1 MGVYTRSLKNLER
14 LPLQLRLLLF
24 VAGPLVATLVF
35 AVLLISTSTSQTAEL
50 QDNVKVL
57 RLFIAL
63 DAAIQEFQKER
74 SYTLTLYLDPINGRS
89 PLLGRRT
96 LLDQAILALR
106 NNVSGFDPFSYESV
120 DLPATY
126 ARFIANLAGLSLHRT
141 QIDSQSVS
149 SSIAVEY
156 YSSLIRDGI
165 YIAECLDS
173 SFSASSKLQSDVL
186 GYLSLIQLKEI
197 FSEQRLALIPVFA
210 SQVVATSDRQY
221 MATLIA
227 KEAIFHEQFFAHAPS
242 DLRLVYIYEISDST
256 TFALFATARDALVD
270 TGSLS
275 NLTVTDWQA
284 LSTGFIDA
292 MLVITQTE
300 AARLSALVNTLMGV
314 SQSSTTT
321 LATILACVIFA
332 AIVIGVLVSF
342 SISEPFKRSEVAMAA
357 ISVEV
362 TEARKTAERATHS
375 AEGIRDQVRKLEAE
389 MEQRELNAQE
399 HQDELPQMS
408 FVVNEHA
415 QDAQLALSGVIDILS
430 GAPQQQQQEV
440 QELLRYTAML
450 LKDVQSLVNNKIE
463 TLTIQL
469 TSCSL
474 EQIVTLVQKILQ
486 PELKR
491 NSVQL
496 DVALQRDHFIVTDKS
511 HFYFLLQRLLINLIQ
526 SRGTKAIQVSAKQHG
541 QEQVELNI
549 TCQTTT
555 PEEMVELF
563 DSSGTSRLL
572 TLMEGEFA
580 MRALKDKVIFT
591 LTCAKQA
598 SQE

>member
-1 MGVYTRSLKNLER
+1 MS
-14 LPLQLRLLLF
+14 
-24 VAGPLVATLVF
+24 
-35 AVLLISTSTSQTAEL
+35 
-50 QDNVKVL
+50 
-57 RLFIAL
+57 
-63 DAAIQEFQKER
+63 
-74 SYTLTLYLDPINGRS
+74 
-89 PLLGRRT
+89 
-96 LLDQAILALR
+96 
-106 NNVSGFDPFSYESV
+106 
-120 DLPATY
+120 
-126 ARFIANLAGLSLHRT
+126 NLAGLSLHRT
-141 QIDSQSVS
+141 QIDSQSIS
-149 SSIAVEY
+149 SYIAIEY
-156 YSSLIRDGI
+156 YSALIRDGI
-165 YIAECLDS
+165 YVAECLDS

-210 SQVVATSDRQY
+210 SQVVTTSDRQL

-242 DLRLVYIYEISDST
+242 DLRLVYIYGISDST
-256 TFALFATARDALVD
+256 TFARFVAVRDAFVV

-292 MLVITQTE
+292 MHVITEVE

-314 SQSSTTT
+314 TQSGTTT
-321 LATILACVIFA
+321 LAIILACVIFA

-342 SISEPFKRSEVAMAA
+342 SISEPFKRSEVSMAA

-375 AEGIRDQVRKLEAE
+375 AESIRDQVRRLEAE
-389 MEQRELNAQE
+389 MEQRALNEHE
-399 HQDELPQMS
+399 HQAELPQMS

-430 GAPQQQQQEV
+430 PGVPQQQQPEV
-440 QELLRYTAML
+440 QELLQYAAML

-463 TLTIQL
+463 SLTIQL
-469 TSCSL
+469 TTCSL
-474 EQIVTLVQKILQ
+474 EQIITLVQKIVQ

-496 DVALQRDHFIVTDKS
+496 DVKLQRDHFIVTDKS

-526 SRGTKAIQVSAKQHG
+526 SRGTKAIQVGAKQHG
-541 QEQVELNI
+541 QEHVELNI

-572 TLMEGEFA
+572 RLMEGEFA

-591 LTCAKQA
+591 LTCAKQV
-598 SQE
+598 SP